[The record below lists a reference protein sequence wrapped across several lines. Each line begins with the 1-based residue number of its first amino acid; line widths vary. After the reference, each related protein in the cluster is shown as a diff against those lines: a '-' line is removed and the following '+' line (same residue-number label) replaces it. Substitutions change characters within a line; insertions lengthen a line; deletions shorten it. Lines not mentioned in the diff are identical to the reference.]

1 MPELPEVETVR
12 SQLAAAV
19 VGDTIIG
26 LTVPYPKVLEAQ
38 TPTTFAKAMVGADFL
53 AARRR
58 AKVLLLDFSNS
69 MTLLVHLKMT
79 GRFLLTD
86 KYPERR
92 KETAVVFL
100 LASGRVLTF
109 DDVRHFGW
117 IKMRRTED
125 VPRYLEEEG
134 YGPEPLDPLFSA
146 DDFRSRLALHAGK
159 RIKQALLDQTCIAG
173 VGNIYADES
182 LWESGI
188 TPIRRVHRLRATDI
202 VALHSAIRLI
212 LSCAVA
218 DGGSSAND
226 YLDIF
231 GRKGNFFP
239 KLQAYGKEGA
249 SCAKG
254 DGGILRKRVLGGRGT
269 HWCPV
274 HQK

>member
-12 SQLAAAV
+12 SQLATAV
-19 VGDTIIG
+19 VGDAVVG
-26 LTVPYPKVLEAQ
+26 VSVPYPKVLQGETPAAFAEAMVN
-38 TPTTFAKAMVGADFL
+38 TTFLV
-53 AARRR
+53 ARRR
-58 AKVLLLDFSNS
+58 AKVLLLDFSNG

-86 KYPERR
+86 AHPERR
-92 KETAVVFL
+92 KETEVIFL
-100 LASGRVLTF
+100 LASGRVLAF

-125 VPRYLEEEG
+125 VPRYLAEEG
-134 YGPEPLDPLFSA
+134 YGPEPLDPLFSVDA
-146 DDFRSRLALHAGK
+146 FAARLLLHSGK

-188 TPIRRVHRLRATDI
+188 APIRRVHRLRTADV
-202 VALHSAIRLI
+202 VALHRAIRLI
-212 LSCAVA
+212 LSRAVA

-239 KLQAYGKEGA
+239 KLQVYGKAGTV
-249 SCAKG
+249 CAKG
-254 DGGILRKRVLGGRGT
+254 DGGILRKRLLGGRGT

-274 HQK
+274 HQR

>member
-19 VGDTIIG
+19 VGDTIVG
-26 LTVPYPKVLEAQ
+26 VSVPYPKVLQ
-38 TPTTFAKAMVGADFL
+38 THTPHAFARAMIGADFL

-58 AKVLLLDFSNS
+58 AKVLLLDFSNG

-86 KYPERR
+86 AHPEQR
-92 KETAVVFL
+92 KETEVVFL

-109 DDVRHFGW
+109 DDTRHFGW
-117 IKMRRTED
+117 IKMRRTDE
-125 VPRYLEEEG
+125 VTQYLEEEG
-134 YGPEPLDPLFSA
+134 YGPEPLDPHFSV
-146 DDFRSRLALHAGK
+146 DDFRDRLALHAGK

-182 LWESGI
+182 LWECGI
-188 TPIRRVHRLRATDI
+188 APVRRVHRLRRSEH

-212 LSCAVA
+212 LSRAVA

-239 KLQAYGKEGA
+239 KLQAYGKEGTA
-249 SCAKG
+249 CAKG
-254 DGGILRKRVLGGRGT
+254 DGGILKKRVLGGRGT

-274 HQK
+274 HQQ

>member
-12 SQLAAAV
+12 RQLAAAV
-19 VGDTIIG
+19 VGDTIVG
-26 LTVPYPKVLEAQ
+26 VTVPYPKVLQ
-38 TPTTFAKAMVGADFL
+38 TQTSAAFAKAMVGADMV

-58 AKVLLLDFSNS
+58 AKVLLLDFSNG

-86 KYPERR
+86 RHPEQR
-92 KETAVVFL
+92 KETEVVFL

-117 IKMRRTED
+117 IKMRRTHE
-125 VPRYLEEEG
+125 VARYLEEEG

-146 DDFRSRLALHAGK
+146 DVFRSRLALHSGK

-188 TPIRRVHRLRATDI
+188 APIRRVHRLRTADV
-202 VALHSAIRLI
+202 VALHGAIRLI
-212 LSCAVA
+212 LSRAVA

-239 KLQAYGKEGA
+239 KLQAYGKDGT